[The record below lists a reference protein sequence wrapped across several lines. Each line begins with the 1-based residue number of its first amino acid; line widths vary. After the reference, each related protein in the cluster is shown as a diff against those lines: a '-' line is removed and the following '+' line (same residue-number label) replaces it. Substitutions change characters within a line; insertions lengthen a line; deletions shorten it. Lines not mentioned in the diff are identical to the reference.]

1 MLAHNLKGSTMT
13 EITIIQSGGELRAD
27 SRSFVAKM
35 DIRHRQLM
43 ENIRKYRDKF
53 EELGRLAFETETLQ
67 TAGGPQQTSY
77 ALLNEDQAY
86 FLLTLSRNS
95 EAVVSAK
102 LALVKAF
109 RQARSHIAKTETA
122 RIEGK
127 KVRGEE
133 TAAIAELVQYA
144 TDHGSASAK
153 MYYVSITKMTNSLLG
168 LEAGK
173 RDSLPPH
180 ALDALR
186 LAETMIDVAIRDG
199 LRAGLHYKQIYA
211 LAKDRVSMLA
221 PLLPRS

>member
-1 MLAHNLKGSTMT
+1 MT

-27 SRSFVAKM
+27 SRTFVSKM

-43 ENIRKYRDKF
+43 DNIRKYQDKF
-53 EELGRLAFETETLQ
+53 EELGLLPFQTE
-67 TAGGPQQTSY
+67 AVEEDGARGIKYQQY

-95 EAVVSAK
+95 DAVVAAK

-109 RQARSHIAKTETA
+109 RQARGHIAKTETA

-127 KVRGEE
+127 KARSEE

-144 TDHGSASAK
+144 TDHGSESAK
-153 MYYVSITKMTNSLLG
+153 MYYVSITKMTNKLLG
-168 LEAGK
+168 IEAGK
-173 RDSLPPH
+173 RESLPPH

-186 LAETMIDVAIRDG
+186 LAETMIDVAISDG

-211 LAKDRVSMLA
+211 LAKGKVSLLV
-221 PLLPRS
+221 PLLPKS

>member
-1 MLAHNLKGSTMT
+1 MT

-43 ENIRKYRDKF
+43 DNIRKYQSKF
-53 EELGRLAFETETLQ
+53 EELGVVAFETEQPTGQ
-67 TAGGPQQTSY
+67 GGGRPEVY
-77 ALLNEDQAY
+77 ALLNEDQSY

-95 EAVVSAK
+95 DAVVAAK
-102 LALVKAF
+102 LSLVKAF
-109 RQARSHIAKTETA
+109 RQARGHIAKTETA

-127 KVRGEE
+127 KARHEE

-144 TDHGSASAK
+144 TDHGSESAR
-153 MYYVSITKMTNSLLG
+153 MYYVSITKMTNKLLG
-168 LEAGK
+168 LESGK

-211 LAKDRVSMLA
+211 LAKDKVSLLV
-221 PLLPRS
+221 PLLPKS

>member
-1 MLAHNLKGSTMT
+1 MT

-27 SRSFVAKM
+27 SRSFVSKM

-43 ENIRKYRDKF
+43 ENIRKYQDKF
-53 EELGRLAFETETLQ
+53 EELGILPFETEEITGRGQ
-67 TAGGPQQTSY
+67 PEKY

-95 EAVVSAK
+95 DAVVAAK
-102 LALVKAF
+102 LSLVKAF

-127 KVRGEE
+127 KARHEE

-144 TDHGSASAK
+144 TDHGSESAR
-153 MYYVSITKMTNSLLG
+153 MYYVSITKMTNKLLG
-168 LEAGK
+168 LESGK

-211 LAKDRVSMLA
+211 LAKDRVSLLV
-221 PLLPRS
+221 PLLPKS

>member
-1 MLAHNLKGSTMT
+1 MT

-27 SRSFVAKM
+27 SRSFVSKM

-43 ENIRKYRDKF
+43 DNIRKYQDKF
-53 EELGRLAFETETLQ
+53 EELGLLPFQTE
-67 TAGGPQQTSY
+67 AVEEEGARGIKYQQY

-95 EAVVSAK
+95 EAVVAAK

-109 RQARSHIAKTETA
+109 RQARGHIAKTETA

-127 KVRGEE
+127 KSRHEE

-144 TDHGSASAK
+144 TDHGSESAK
-153 MYYVSITKMTNSLLG
+153 MYYVSITKMTNKLLG
-168 LEAGK
+168 LESGK

-211 LAKDRVSMLA
+211 LAKDKVSLLV
-221 PLLPRS
+221 PLLPKS

>member
-1 MLAHNLKGSTMT
+1 MT
-13 EITIIQSGGELRAD
+13 EITIVQSGGELRAD
-27 SRSFVAKM
+27 SRTFVSKL
-35 DIRHRQLM
+35 DVRHRQLM
-43 ENIRKYRDKF
+43 ENIRKYEPQF
-53 EELGRLAFETETLQ
+53 LELGRLPFETETLQ

-95 EAVVSAK
+95 EAVVAAK

-109 RQARSHIAKTETA
+109 RQARGHIAKTETA

-127 KVRGEE
+127 KARSEE

-144 TDHGSASAK
+144 TDHGSESAK
-153 MYYVSITKMTNSLLG
+153 MYYVSITKMTNKLLG
-168 LEAGK
+168 LESGK

-211 LAKDRVSMLA
+211 LAKDKVSLLV
-221 PLLPRS
+221 PLLPKS

>member
-1 MLAHNLKGSTMT
+1 MT

-27 SRSFVAKM
+27 SRTFVSKM

-43 ENIRKYRDKF
+43 DNIRKYQDKF
-53 EELGRLAFETETLQ
+53 EELGLLPFQTE
-67 TAGGPQQTSY
+67 AVEEDGARGIKYQQY

-95 EAVVSAK
+95 DAVVSAK

-109 RQARSHIAKTETA
+109 RQARGHIAKTETA

-127 KVRGEE
+127 KARSEE

-144 TDHGSASAK
+144 TDHGSESAK
-153 MYYVSITKMTNSLLG
+153 MYYVSITKMTNKLLG
-168 LEAGK
+168 LESGK

-186 LAETMIDVAIRDG
+186 LAETMVDVAIRDG

-211 LAKDRVSMLA
+211 LAKDRVSLLV
-221 PLLPRS
+221 PLLPKS